1 LGRGLDYR
9 DVETVDQIVA
19 NLDAQGGR
27 FSVLLMGILDS
38 SAFQK
43 RQSDETLHA
52 LNRSASNDS
61 IAFTQ
66 QTTVK

>member
-1 LGRGLDYR
+1 
-9 DVETVDQIVA
+9 
-19 NLDAQGGR
+19 
-27 FSVLLMGILDS
+27 MGILDS